1 MQSVESVE
9 EFFLCLGFAGMFNI
23 EKSTGMNKVIKA
35 TPLGM
40 EYTAKSKIKTAFYWD
55 VVVTAAGILPRFWQ
69 IGTGY
74 GFVGLFVPALSL
86 EKLKN
91 LPVFVRVKTCGAKN
105 IRG

>member
-1 MQSVESVE
+1 
-9 EFFLCLGFAGMFNI
+9 MFNI